1 MNNASIK
8 LAKILVEFTNGQLVC
23 LHTRVW
29 NNVDFN
35 KLEKLFY
42 GPSVSYTDDEL
53 HFHINEAMLNSE
65 I

>member
-1 MNNASIK
+1 M
-8 LAKILVEFTNGQLVC
+8 EFTNGQLVC